1 MTGAAATLHI
11 CATELRAEWRNR
23 QVITTMFLLAGLSV
37 VTFGF
42 AGKAGSTHLAP
53 PALWVSLVLAAA
65 AGIAQT
71 IARYESSCVSTALRL
86 GGAPRWAIF
95 TGRLAAFTL
104 LLTLTAGL
112 CWMLTALLFGAPTTG
127 LARLAGLLALGSLGL
142 AAVGTTIA
150 ATVSGAPGPARL
162 VPLLLLPLA
171 LPLVLLGARG
181 TWGLASGAAPEA
193 LILLGVLDALLV
205 GLGLMVSS
213 RA

>member
-1 MTGAAATLHI
+1 MTGLAITLHI
-11 CATELRAEWRNR
+11 CAAELRAEWRNR

-71 IARYESSCVSTALRL
+71 IARYESSNLSTALLL

-95 TGRLAAFTL
+95 AGRLSAFTL

-112 CWMLTALLFGAPTTG
+112 CWGLTALLFGAPTTG
-127 LARLAGLLALGSLGL
+127 LVRLAGLLALGSLGL
-142 AAVGTTIA
+142 AALGTTIA
-150 ATVSGAPGPARL
+150 ATVSAAAGPGRL

-171 LPLVLLGARG
+171 LPVVLLGARS
-181 TWGLASGAAPEA
+181 TPSLASGVAPEA
-193 LILLGVLDALLV
+193 LILLGVLDTLLV
-205 GLGLMVSS
+205 GLGLGITS